1 MNLGIDLG
9 TTRSGVGIVESGDP
23 DLVQNTNGNR
33 LTPSVVLYKENG
45 EVLVGEQAKNQIKVS
60 GDNIVQ
66 EIKREMG
73 KEGFTVTAGGEEH
86 SPAEVSGDILEQ
98 LLDDA
103 FEKGY
108 DIEQVVITVPAYFTS
123 DQKRDTKEAAK
134 HAGIDEDDIELLR
147 EPTAA
152 ALHHGD
158 KQDIDDETVL
168 VYDFGGGT
176 LDISVVDIDDNTYT
190 MLATSGD
197 TELGGV
203 DFTAALVDMLAD
215 EYEDE
220 NGIDLRS
227 DAEVY
232 TSLWE
237 NAEDAKIALSSHER
251 TTINDAFMGEI
262 DGELVGLEE
271 RVVTRDEFE
280 AAVDTY
286 LNDAIDPLNEALQK
300 GDLTKDDIDNV
311 LLVGGSSNIPEVQNR
326 LEDFFG
332 FEPYMTNDLD
342 WIVAYGAAIAAD
354 IDDDIA
360 TVYQCPVPD
369 CDEKKEGVTLVFDH
383 IVDAHGTDS
392 CPYPDCDEAPGD
404 EDALKSHLA
413 DEHSKDIA
421 TTTGQDDGT
430 KQIKKQ
436 IQRSYGTDVGDD
448 RMHIIVPSGTELP
461 AEGSAMFTTAR
472 DNQTQV
478 PVDVFQGE
486 NEDNRHEN
494 EQLHSWEIKDIPSMD
509 AREPDIEVTFEIDE
523 DDILT
528 VTAEEKRSGTKAKT
542 EINTDESVDTT
553 GSPRKT
559 EADD

>member
-1 MNLGIDLG
+1 MDIGIDLG

-23 DLVQNTNGNR
+23 DLIQNTNGNR
-33 LTPSVVLYKENG
+33 LTPSIVLYKENG
-45 EVLVGEQAKNQIKVS
+45 EILVGEQAKSQMKVNA
-60 GDNIVQ
+60 DNTVQ

-73 KEGFTVTAGGEEH
+73 KEGFTVTAGGEEYTP
-86 SPAEVSGDILEQ
+86 SEVSGEILEQ

-103 FEKGY
+103 RDKGY
-108 DIEQVVITVPAYFTS
+108 DIEQIVITVPAYFTS

-134 HAGIDEDDIELLR
+134 IAGVDEDDIELLR

-158 KQDIDDETVL
+158 KHDIDDETVL

-176 LDISVVDIDDNTYT
+176 LDISIVDIDDNTYT

-197 TELGGV
+197 TKLGGV

-215 EYEDE
+215 DYEDE

-227 DAEVY
+227 DEEVY
-232 TSLWE
+232 ASLWE
-237 NAEDAKIALSSHER
+237 NAEEAKIALSSHDE
-251 TTINDAFMGEI
+251 TTISDAFMGEI

-280 AAVDTY
+280 TAVED
-286 LNDAIDPLNEALQK
+286 LLDDAIDPLDEALQK
-300 GDLTKDDIDNV
+300 GGLTKDEIDNV
-311 LLVGGSSNIPEVQNR
+311 LLVGGSSNIPAVQDR
-326 LEDFFG
+326 LEDFFA

-354 IDDDIA
+354 IDDDVA
-360 TVYQCPVPD
+360 TLYQCPVPD
-369 CDEKKEGVTLVFDH
+369 CDETNEGVTLVFDH

-392 CPYPDCDEAPGD
+392 CPYPGCDKDPGS
-404 EDALKSHLA
+404 EDDLKSHLA
-413 DEHSKDIA
+413 GEHSKDIA
-421 TTTGQDDGT
+421 TTTTQDGGT
-430 KQIKKQ
+430 KEIKKT
-436 IQRSYGTDVGDD
+436 IQRSYGTDVDED
-448 RMHIIVPSGTELP
+448 RMHIIVPNGTELP
-461 AEGSAMFTTAR
+461 AEGSAMFTTAQ
-472 DNQTQV
+472 DNQTKV

-486 NEDNRHEN
+486 NEDDRYEN
-494 EQLHSWEIKDIPSMD
+494 EQLHTWEITDLPKMD

-528 VTAEEKRSGTKAKT
+528 VTAEEKKSGTKATTQIST
-542 EINTDESVDTT
+542 EMSVNTSD
-553 GSPRKT
+553 SPRKT